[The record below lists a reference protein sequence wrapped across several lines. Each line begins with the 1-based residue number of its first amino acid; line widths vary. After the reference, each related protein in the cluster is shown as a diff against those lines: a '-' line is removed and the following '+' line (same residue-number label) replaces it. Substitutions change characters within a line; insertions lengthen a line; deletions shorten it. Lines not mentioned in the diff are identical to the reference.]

1 MRSESPSRSPSGGG
15 PPSGRGRWWSRGLA
29 FDEMAVGLLFV
40 AVAVLALFTPAQG
53 DTFWHLRAGAD
64 IWRSG
69 QVPRVDLYSHT
80 AYGTPWPDHEW
91 LSQLLMYAA
100 YRAGRGMPGL
110 ELGAAVLILAAAVTV
125 YRLMVGPRLTRF
137 VLLTVGLLIAA
148 SAWSLRP
155 QILTLFL
162 LALLVWLLVR
172 DRQLFL
178 IPPYFLLWANA
189 HGGVALGGLVLGACA
204 AAAALR
210 WIRTRAP
217 DDRRRA
223 RALAVVLPLAGLAV
237 AATPLGF
244 GIYRF
249 VVTSAARSYAAQIA
263 EWFVLRPDSLFGAFF
278 WAATIAFAILIV
290 ARRRALAAG
299 DWADWAVVAAAL
311 ALMPLGIR
319 SARNIGPFLIL
330 AMPAASHALG
340 PTFRFRLSR
349 RPRPPSPD
357 HPRANLALLLG
368 LGAVAAAAV
377 AVGWRVQPPAL
388 YWNPIGPGA
397 LRALDSCPG
406 PLYNFYGDGG
416 PLVWFA
422 PTRPDFIDGRQD
434 PFPFWLLR
442 ESFAVEHG
450 APYQPLF
457 AKFGVRCAFVPAKS
471 KLVERLRADGWR
483 ALLIDSEW
491 AVLAAPHLNGLNAR

>member
-1 MRSESPSRSPSGGG
+1 VARPSG
-15 PPSGRGRWWSRGLA
+15 WSTPGLS
-29 FDEMAVGLLFV
+29 FDRMAIGLLFI

-69 QVPRVDLYSHT
+69 HVPRVDLYSHT

-110 ELGAAVLILAAAVTV
+110 EIGAAVLILAAAVTA

-137 VLLTVGLLIAA
+137 ALLAVGLLIAA

-162 LALLVWLLVR
+162 LTFLVWLLVR
-172 DRQLFL
+172 DRHLL
-178 IPPYFLLWANA
+178 VIPPYFLLWANA
-189 HGGVALGGLVLGACA
+189 HGGVALGGVVLAVCT
-204 AAAALR
+204 AAALLR
-210 WIRTRAP
+210 WMRTRAP

-223 RALAVVLPLAGLAV
+223 QTLAVVLPLATLAV

-244 GIYRF
+244 DIYRF

-263 EWFVLRPDSLFGAFF
+263 EWFVLRPDSVFGVLF
-278 WAATIAFAILIV
+278 WAATIAFAILII
-290 ARRRALAAG
+290 ARRRAIAAG

-311 ALMPLGIR
+311 ALLPLGVR

-330 AMPAASHALG
+330 ATPAASHALG

-349 RPRPPSPD
+349 SPRPPSPD
-357 HPRANLALLLG
+357 HPGANLALLLG
-368 LGAVAAAAV
+368 LGAVAIVVV
-377 AVGWRVQPPAL
+377 ALGWRAQPAAL
-388 YWNPIGPGA
+388 YWNPIGPAA
-397 LRALDSCPG
+397 LRALDGCRG

-416 PLVWFA
+416 ALVWFA
-422 PTRPDFIDGRQD
+422 PNRRDFIDGRQD
-434 PFPFWLLR
+434 PFPFWLIR
-442 ESFAVEHG
+442 DSFAVEQG

-471 KLVERLRADGWR
+471 KLVDRLRGDGWQ
-483 ALLIDSEW
+483 AQFSDPDW
-491 AVLAAPHLNGLNAR
+491 VVLAAPR

>member
-1 MRSESPSRSPSGGG
+1 VEEPLPLPLPI
-15 PPSGRGRWWSRGLA
+15 PPLRASGRRGWWARGLA
-29 FDEMAVGLLFV
+29 FDEMAVGLLFI
-40 AVAVLALFTPAQG
+40 AVAVLALFTPAQP

-69 QVPRVDLYSHT
+69 HVPRVDLYSHT

-110 ELGAAVLILAAAVTV
+110 ELGAAVLILAAAATV
-125 YRLMVGPRLTRF
+125 YKLMVGPRLTRF
-137 VLLTVGLLIAA
+137 VLLTIGLSVA
-148 SAWSLRP
+148 SCAWSLRP

-162 LALLVWLLVR
+162 LAFLVWLLVHEHH
-172 DRQLFL
+172 LL
-178 IPPYFLLWANA
+178 IPPYFLFWANA
-189 HGGVALGGLVLGACA
+189 HGGVALGGVVLAACT

-210 WIRTRAP
+210 WWRTRAP
-217 DDRRRA
+217 EDRRRV
-223 RALAVVLPLAGLAV
+223 RTLAVVLPLAGLAV

-244 GIYRF
+244 HIYVF
-249 VVTSAARSYAAQIA
+249 VISSAARSYAVQIA
-263 EWFVLRPDSLFGAFF
+263 EWFVLRPDSLFGLLF
-278 WAATIAFAILIV
+278 WAVTIAFAILLV
-290 ARRRALAAG
+290 VRRRAIAAG
-299 DWADWAVVAAAL
+299 GWADWATIAAAL

-340 PTFRFRLSR
+340 PTFRFRLR
-349 RPRPPSPD
+349 RRPEPRPPSPD
-357 HPRANLALLLG
+357 HPRANLVLLLG
-368 LGAVAAAAV
+368 FGAVATAV
-377 AVGWRVQPPAL
+377 VALGWRAQPAAL
-388 YWNPIGPGA
+388 YWNPFSPGA
-397 LRALDSCPG
+397 LRALEACPG

-416 PLVWFA
+416 SLVWFA
-422 PTRPDFIDGRQD
+422 PARRDFIDGRQD

-457 AKFGVRCAFVPAKS
+457 AKFGVRCAFIPAKS
-471 KLVERLRADGWR
+471 KLVDGLRGDGWR
-483 ALLIDSEW
+483 AQFIDPDW
-491 AVLAAPHLNGLNAR
+491 AVLAAPALVLPRR

>member
-1 MRSESPSRSPSGGG
+1 VEDQSRTVPSPKRTS
-15 PPSGRGRWWSRGLA
+15 WLARGLA
-29 FDEMAVGLLFV
+29 FDQMAIGLLFI
-40 AVAVLALFTPAQG
+40 AVAVLGLFTPAQG

-64 IWRSG
+64 IWRTG
-69 QVPRVDLYSHT
+69 HVPRVDLYSHT

-110 ELGAAVLILAAAVTV
+110 EIGASVLILAAAATV
-125 YRLMVGPRLTRF
+125 YRLMVGPLLTRF
-137 VLLTVGLLIAA
+137 ALLTPGLLIAA

-172 DRQLFL
+172 DRQLFV

-189 HGGVALGGLVLGACA
+189 HGGVALGGVVLAVCTA
-204 AAAALR
+204 AAVLR
-210 WIRTRAP
+210 WMRTRAP
-217 DDRRRA
+217 ADRRRA
-223 RALAVVLPLAGLAV
+223 QTLAVVLPLAGLAV

-244 GIYRF
+244 DVYGF

-263 EWFVLRPDSLFGAFF
+263 EWFVLRPDSLFGALF

-290 ARRRALAAG
+290 ARRRAIAAG
-299 DWADWAVVAAAL
+299 DWADWTVVAAAL
-311 ALMPLGIR
+311 ALLPLGVR

-330 AMPAASHALG
+330 AMPAASRALG

-349 RPRPPSPD
+349 RPHPRPPSPD

-368 LGAVAAAAV
+368 LGAAAV
-377 AVGWRVQPPAL
+377 AVVALGWRAQPATL

-397 LRALDSCPG
+397 LRALDDCPG

-416 PLVWFA
+416 SLVWFA
-422 PTRPDFIDGRQD
+422 RNRRDFIDGRQD

-457 AKFGVRCAFVPAKS
+457 AKFSVRCAFVPAKS
-471 KLVERLRADGWR
+471 KLVDHLRGDGWR
-483 ALLIDSEW
+483 AQFIDADW
-491 AVLAAPHLNGLNAR
+491 AVLAAPR